1 MVMGPERDCGSSLS
15 TTLRRP
21 IASSIDIVER
31 SSRDSIERAICLYFS
46 GTQRKSFSTALL
58 TVGVIAE
65 LHHLLQQSVETES
78 KVINVLTWLEGQVLP
93 LLAKCL
99 QCGLAGAVAA
109 DACRSDGVPS
119 RLDSPLVGQRE
130 LHLGRDCSDEGIQR
144 PSI

>member
-21 IASSIDIVER
+21 IASLIDIVER
-31 SSRDSIERAICLYFS
+31 SSRDSIEQAICLYFS
-46 GTQRKSFSTALL
+46 GTQRKLFDSSLHA
-58 TVGVIAE
+58 VGVIAE

-78 KVINVLTWLEGQVLP
+78 KVINVLTCLEGQVLP

-109 DACRSDGVPS
+109 DACRSDGIPS
-119 RLDSPLVGQRE
+119 LLGSPLVGKRE
-130 LHLGRDCSDEGIQR
+130 LHLRRDAAMRASSAC
-144 PSI
+144 